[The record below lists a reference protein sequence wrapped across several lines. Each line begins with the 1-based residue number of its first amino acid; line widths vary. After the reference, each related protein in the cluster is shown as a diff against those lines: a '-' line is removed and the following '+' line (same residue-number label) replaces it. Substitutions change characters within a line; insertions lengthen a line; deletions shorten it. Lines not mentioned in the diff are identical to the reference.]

1 MLRNKHL
8 RSLHL
13 YSIVILSS
21 ILLNTL
27 NLSGQPGSG
36 TAKKW
41 VGTWSTGLQL
51 VETRNNPPSPG
62 LTGNSLRQ
70 VVRVSIGGEVLRV
83 KFSNE
88 FSKSFVTMHSVQI
101 AASAGGNAIDQSTN
115 IKLTFNGTE
124 EITMDPGTA
133 ITSDPV
139 AFNLQP
145 RMDVAITIYFD
156 GTSPDITGHPG
167 SRTTSYLMPGN
178 NPSVTDFTGSVTTEH
193 WYVINAIDVQAPSEA
208 SCIAIFGNSIT
219 DGRGSTTNIQNRWP
233 DLLSERLLANP
244 GTRQVGVLNLGIG
257 GNCVLRDCLG
267 PSGISRYERD
277 ILRQPGVQSVIIF
290 EGVND
295 IGGVRSPDAAA
306 SVASGL
312 IAAYKM
318 MIDSAHSRG
327 LKIYGATITPFK
339 GNGYYNQHSEA
350 CRNEVNGWIRNS
362 GRFDA
367 VFDFDY
373 VLRNPEDT
381 ISLVSSF
388 QNDGLHPDLSGFRKM
403 ADCIDLKLFGDKSS
417 DKPIVEKNRNAT
429 LMLTLAVYMTSR
441 RFSPDRHWQH
451 PDP

>member
-1 MLRNKHL
+1 MYRNKHL

-13 YSIVILSS
+13 YSIVILSC
-21 ILLNTL
+21 ILLSTCS
-27 NLSGQPGSG
+27 LSGQSGSG

-41 VGTWSTGLQL
+41 VGTWSTGMQL

-88 FSKSFVTMHSVQI
+88 FSKSPVTMHSVQI
-101 AASAGGNAIDQSTN
+101 AASAGGNAINQSTSV
-115 IKLTFNGTE
+115 ILKFNGSQE
-124 EITMDPGTA
+124 VTMDPGTA
-133 ITSDPV
+133 VTSDPV
-139 AFNLQP
+139 SFNLQP
-145 RMDVAITIYFD
+145 RMDMAITIYFG

-167 SRTTSYLMPGN
+167 SRTTSYLLPGN
-178 NPSVTDFTGSVTTEH
+178 NASVTDFAGSVTTEH
-193 WYVINAIDVQAPSEA
+193 WYVINGIDVQAPSA
-208 SCIAIFGNSIT
+208 SSCIAILGNSIT
-219 DGRGSTTNIQNRWP
+219 DGRGSTTNMQNRWP

-244 GTRQVGVLNLGIG
+244 GTRQTGVLNLGIG

-267 PSGISRYERD
+267 PSGISRYGKD
-277 ILRQPGVQSVIIF
+277 ILRQSGVQSIIIF

-295 IGGVRSPDAAA
+295 IGGVRSADAAA

-318 MIDSAHSRG
+318 MIDSAHTRG

-339 GNGYYNQHSEA
+339 GNGYYNPYSEA

-362 GRFDA
+362 NRFDA

-373 VLRNPEDT
+373 VVRNPEDT
-381 ISLVSSF
+381 ISLMSSF
-388 QNDGLHPDLSGFRKM
+388 QNDGLHPDLTGFKKM
-403 ADCIDLKLFGDKSS
+403 ADCIDLKLF
-417 DKPIVEKNRNAT
+417 
-429 LMLTLAVYMTSR
+429 
-441 RFSPDRHWQH
+441 
-451 PDP
+451 